1 MSKLIYITEAQLQEI
16 VGNGAYLNA
25 QDTTNEYRLGGA
37 EVSAGGV
44 TGNYIDGDSE
54 PGKPVTTDKIA
65 KQICRQGRNYLGQPA
80 FNRRPILPESNQDLA
95 GKQNTF
101 QISQTT
107 LDGLKERVN
116 SYNGDKNASGY
127 KRAMELLK
135 NGRMSYDNAYR
146 TLDDYSKGN
155 GNDILGTDLEH
166 EIRQRLNTGENMS
179 QIGRDAKMRRG
190 ENILKS
196 TNKTGFKGGA
206 HSPNGNNTI
215 GVTYEN

>member
-1 MSKLIYITEAQLQEI
+1 MSKLIYITESQLYEI
-16 VGNGAYLNA
+16 VGNGAYLNPN
-25 QDTTNEYRLGGA
+25 DTNNEYRLGGT
-37 EVSAGGV
+37 EVSVDGA
-44 TGNYIDGDSE
+44 TGNYIDGDSK
-54 PGKPVTTDKIA
+54 PGKPVTTDRIA
-65 KQICRQGRNYLGQPA
+65 KQIRRQGRNYLGQPA
-80 FNRRPILPESNQDLA
+80 FNRRPILPESNQDLT

-107 LDGLKERVN
+107 LDGLKDRIN
-116 SYNGDKNASGY
+116 SYNGDKNAPGY
-127 KRAMELLK
+127 KRATELLK

-155 GNDILGTDLEH
+155 GNDILGSELEN
-166 EIRQRLNTGENMS
+166 EIRQRLNTGENIS
-179 QIGRDAKMRRG
+179 QMGRDAKMRRG

-196 TNKTGFKGGA
+196 TNKSGFKGGA

>member
-16 VGNGAYLNA
+16 VGNGAYLNV

-54 PGKPVTTDKIA
+54 PGKPVTTDNIA
-65 KQICRQGRNYLGQPA
+65 KQICRQGRNHLGLPA

-116 SYNGDKNASGY
+116 SYSGDKNAPGY

-155 GNDILGTDLEH
+155 GNDILGTDLEN